1 MNACI
6 YRRYGPLSLSERIE
20 NLMMSV
26 QKPVRYMGGEFNA
39 VMKDP
44 ERVDVRYAFLFPD
57 TYEVGMSHL
66 GMKILYSAINAREDA
81 WCERVFSPW
90 VDMAELMRRDGIPLF
105 SLESRT
111 PVKYFDMLGITLQYE
126 MSFTNILEAL
136 DLAGIPLRSA
146 DRREGPFIIVG
157 GPCAFNPEPLAPFVD
172 LVALGD
178 GEEETQQ
185 TIDLYRQW
193 KAAGLPREEY
203 LRMAARI
210 PGIYVP
216 SLYEVSY
223 NDDGTI
229 RAVTPRPGS
238 GAPEI
243 VKKALVN
250 DLDSATYPEK
260 LIVPYGEIIHNRI
273 MLEIFRGCTRG
284 CRFCQ
289 AGMIYRPIRERSIEH
304 LMQLADNLVSST
316 GYDEI
321 SLMSLSSGDYS
332 CLPELAHQMVERFA
346 AKRVRISLPSQRID
360 TVLTDTLKETQKV
373 KKTAL
378 TLAPEAGTQRL
389 RDVINKGV
397 TEADLIRSVTDA
409 FEQGWSAVKL
419 YFMLGLPTETDE
431 DVLGIADL
439 AQKVRACYFSVP
451 KERRAPGLRI
461 TVSAS
466 VFVPKNDTPFQWAPQ
481 LDYDTVVHRQ
491 QLLRQALSRVK
502 GVDFKYHAPD
512 LSYIE
517 AVLAR
522 GDRRLAEAM
531 ERAWRMGCRFDGW
544 SDQFRYDLWLKAFE
558 EEGLDPDFY
567 ALRPR
572 PTDEMFPWDHLDC
585 GVTKAYMLREWEKA
599 QRAECTP
606 DCRKGCTGC
615 GMKRYGACQGR

>member
-1 MNACI
+1 M
-6 YRRYGPLSLSERIE
+6 SLSERIE

-238 GAPEI
+238 GAPQI

-517 AVLAR
+517 AVFAR

-572 PTDEMFPWDHLDC
+572 PTDEVFPWDHLDC
-585 GVTKAYMLREWEKA
+585 GVTKAYLLREWEKA

>member
-1 MNACI
+1 M
-6 YRRYGPLSLSERIE
+6 SLSERIE

-39 VMKDP
+39 VMKDANG
-44 ERVDVRYAFLFPD
+44 VDVRYAFLFPD

-66 GMKILYSAINAREDA
+66 GMKILYHAINARDDA

-90 VDMAELMRRDGIPLF
+90 VDMADLMRRDGIPLF
-105 SLESRT
+105 TLESRT
-111 PVKYFDMLGITLQYE
+111 PVREFDLLGITLQYE

-136 DLAGIPLRSA
+136 DLSGIPLRSA
-146 DRREGPFIIVG
+146 DRTEGPFIICG

-185 TIDLYRQW
+185 TIDLYKQW
-193 KAAGLPREEY
+193 KAAGLPRSEY
-203 LRMAARI
+203 LRMAAHI

-216 SLYEVSY
+216 SLYDVCY
-223 NDDGTI
+223 NDDGTV
-229 RAVTPRPGS
+229 RSVTPKPGS
-238 GAPEI
+238 GAPEV
-243 VKKALVN
+243 VKKALVK

-289 AGMIYRPIRERSIEH
+289 AGMIYRPVRERSVEH
-304 LMQLADNLVSST
+304 LMQMADSLVSST

-332 CLPELAHQMVERFA
+332 CLPELAHRMVERFA
-346 AKRVRISLPSQRID
+346 ARRVRISLPSQRID

-419 YFMLGLPTETDE
+419 YFMLGWPTETDE

-439 AQKVRACYFSVP
+439 AEKVRRCYFSVP

-481 LDYDTVVHRQ
+481 LDYETVVHRQ
-491 QLLRQALSRVK
+491 QLLRQTLSKVK

-517 AVLAR
+517 AVFAR
-522 GDRRLAEAM
+522 GDRRLGDAM

-558 EEGLDPDFY
+558 AEGIDPDFY

-572 PTDEMFPWDHLDC
+572 PTDEVFPWDHLDC
-585 GVTKAYMLREWEKA
+585 GVTKAYLLREWEKA
-599 QRAECTP
+599 QRAECTM

-615 GMKRYGACQGR
+615 GMKRYGACEGR

>member
-1 MNACI
+1 M
-6 YRRYGPLSLSERIE
+6 SLSERIE

-39 VMKDP
+39 VMKDANG
-44 ERVDVRYAFLFPD
+44 VDVRYAFLFPD

-66 GMKILYSAINAREDA
+66 GMKILYHAINARDDA

-90 VDMAELMRRDGIPLF
+90 VDMADLMRRDGIPLF
-105 SLESRT
+105 TLESRT
-111 PVKYFDMLGITLQYE
+111 PVREFDLLGITLQYE

-136 DLAGIPLRSA
+136 DLSGIPLRSA
-146 DRREGPFIIVG
+146 DRTEGPFIICG

-193 KAAGLPREEY
+193 KAAGLPRSEY
-203 LRMAARI
+203 LRMAAHI

-216 SLYEVSY
+216 SLYDVCY
-223 NDDGTI
+223 NDDGTV
-229 RAVTPRPGS
+229 RSVTPKPGS
-238 GAPEI
+238 GAPEV
-243 VKKALVN
+243 VKKALVK

-289 AGMIYRPIRERSIEH
+289 AGMIYRPIRERSVEH
-304 LMQLADNLVSST
+304 LMQMADSLVSST

-332 CLPELAHQMVERFA
+332 CLPELAHRMVERFA
-346 AKRVRISLPSQRID
+346 ARRVRISLPSQRID

-439 AQKVRACYFSVP
+439 AEKVRRCYFSVP

-481 LDYDTVVHRQ
+481 LDYETVVHRQ
-491 QLLRQALSRVK
+491 QLLRQTLSKVK

-517 AVLAR
+517 AVFAR
-522 GDRRLAEAM
+522 GDRRLGDAM

-558 EEGLDPDFY
+558 AEGIDPDFY

-572 PTDEMFPWDHLDC
+572 PTDEVFPWDHLDC
-585 GVTKAYMLREWEKA
+585 GVTKAYLLREWEKA
-599 QRAECTP
+599 QRAECTM

-615 GMKRYGACQGR
+615 GMKRYGACEGR

>member
-1 MNACI
+1 M
-6 YRRYGPLSLSERIE
+6 GGMDLSLSDRIE
-20 NLMMSV
+20 KLLMSV

-44 ERVDVRYAFLFPD
+44 DSVDVRYAFLFPD

-66 GMKILYSAINAREDA
+66 GMKILYHSINARDDA

-90 VDMAELMRRDGIPLF
+90 VDMAQLMRENDIPLF

-111 PVKYFDMLGITLQYE
+111 PVKDFDILGITLQYE

-136 DLAGIPLRSA
+136 DLAGIPLRRE
-146 DRREGPFIIVG
+146 DRTGGPFVIVG
-157 GPCAFNPEPLAPFVD
+157 GPCAFNPEPLVPFVD

-185 TIDLYRQW
+185 TIDAYKQW

-203 LRMAARI
+203 LKMCAQI

-216 SLYEVSY
+216 SLYDVTY
-223 NDDGTI
+223 NDDGTVK
-229 RAVTPRPGS
+229 AVTPKPGS
-238 GAPEI
+238 GAPAM
-243 VKKALVN
+243 VKKAMVK
-250 DLDSATYPEK
+250 DLDKAVYPEK
-260 LIVPYGEIIHNRI
+260 LIVPYGEIVHNRI

-289 AGMIYRPIRERSIEH
+289 AGMIYRPIRERKIDT
-304 LMQLADNLVSST
+304 LMALAEKLVSST

-332 CLPELAHQMVERFA
+332 CLPELAHRMVEKFA
-346 AKRVRISLPSQRID
+346 AKRVRIALPSQRID
-360 TVLTDTLKETQKV
+360 NVLTDTLKETQKV

-397 TEADLIRSVTDA
+397 TEEDLIRSVTDA
-409 FEQGWSAVKL
+409 FDQGWSAVKL

-439 AQKVRACYFSVP
+439 AEKVRRCYFSIP

-466 VFVPKNDTPFQWAPQ
+466 VFVPKNDTPFQWSPQ
-481 LDYDTVVHRQ
+481 LNYDEVVRRQ
-491 QLLRQALSRVK
+491 QLLRQALSRLK

-512 LSYIE
+512 ISYIE
-517 AVLAR
+517 AVFAR
-522 GDRRLAEAM
+522 GDRRMGEAL
-531 ERAWRMGCRFDGW
+531 EQAWRLGCRMDGW
-544 SDQFRYDLWLKAFE
+544 SDQFKYDMWLKAFE
-558 EEGLDPDFY
+558 DTGIDPDFY
-567 ALRPR
+567 ATRPR
-572 PTDEMFPWDHLDC
+572 HTDEVFPWDHLDC
-585 GVTKAYMLREWEKA
+585 GVTKQYMLREWEKA

-615 GMKRYGACQGR
+615 GMKRYEGACV

>member
-1 MNACI
+1 M
-6 YRRYGPLSLSERIE
+6 PLSDRIE
-20 NLMMSV
+20 KLFMSV

-44 ERVDVRYAFLFPD
+44 EEVDVRYAFLFPD

-66 GMKILYSAINAREDA
+66 GMKILYRAINDRPDA

-90 VDMAELMRRDGIPLF
+90 VDMADLMRANDIPLF

-111 PVKYFDMLGITLQYE
+111 PVREFDLLGVTLQYE

-136 DLAGIPLRSA
+136 DLAGIPLR
-146 DRREGPFIIVG
+146 REERKDGPFIICG

-172 LVALGD
+172 LFALGD
-178 GEEETQQ
+178 GEEETLK
-185 TIDLYRQW
+185 TIDVYKEW
-193 KAAGLPREEY
+193 KASGLPREEY
-203 LRMAARI
+203 LKMASKI

-216 SLYEVSY
+216 SLYDVTY
-223 NDDGTI
+223 NDDGTV
-229 RAVTPRPGS
+229 RSVDPKPGS
-238 GAPEI
+238 GAPKT
-243 VKKALVN
+243 VYKAMVR
-250 DLDSATYPEK
+250 DLSTAAYPEK
-260 LIVPYGEIIHNRI
+260 LIVPYGEIVHNRI

-289 AGMIYRPIRERSIEH
+289 AGMIYRPVRERDVDR
-304 LMQLADNLVSST
+304 LMDMAEKLVAST

-332 CLPELAHQMVERFA
+332 CLPELAHRMVEKFA
-346 AKRVRISLPSQRID
+346 ARRVRISLPSQRID
-360 TVLTDTLKETQKV
+360 NVLTETLRETQKV

-397 TEADLIRSVTDA
+397 TEADLMRSVTDA
-409 FEQGWSAVKL
+409 FEEGWSTVKL

-439 AQKVRACYFSVP
+439 AEKVRRCYFCVP
-451 KERRAPGLRI
+451 REKRAPGLRI

-466 VFVPKNDTPFQWAPQ
+466 VFVPKNDTPFQWAAQ
-481 LDYDTVVHRQ
+481 LDYDSVVRRQ
-491 QLLRQALSRVK
+491 QLLRQALGRIK

-512 LSYIE
+512 VSYIE

-522 GDRRLAEAM
+522 GDRRLGDALEK
-531 ERAWRMGCRFDGW
+531 AWRMSCRFDGW
-544 SDQFRYDLWLKAFE
+544 SDQFRYETWLKAFRE
-558 EEGLDPDFY
+558 CGLDPDFY
-567 ALRPR
+567 ATRPR
-572 PTDEMFPWDHLDC
+572 GTDEVFPWDHLDC
-585 GVTKAYMLREWEKA
+585 GVTKQYLLREWEKA
-599 QRAECTP
+599 QRVECTP

-615 GMKRYGACQGR
+615 GMKRYEGACVGK

>member
-1 MNACI
+1 M
-6 YRRYGPLSLSERIE
+6 SLSERIE

-39 VMKDP
+39 VMKDANG
-44 ERVDVRYAFLFPD
+44 VDVRYAFLFPD

-66 GMKILYSAINAREDA
+66 GMKILYHAINARDDA

-90 VDMAELMRRDGIPLF
+90 VDMADLMRRDGIPLF
-105 SLESRT
+105 TLESRT
-111 PVKYFDMLGITLQYE
+111 PVREFDLLGITLQYE

-136 DLAGIPLRSA
+136 DLSGIPLRSA
-146 DRREGPFIIVG
+146 DRTEGPFIICG

-193 KAAGLPREEY
+193 KAAGLPRSEY
-203 LRMAARI
+203 LRMAAHI

-216 SLYEVSY
+216 SLYDVCY
-223 NDDGTI
+223 NDDGTV
-229 RAVTPRPGS
+229 RSVTPKPGS
-238 GAPEI
+238 SAPEV
-243 VKKALVN
+243 VKKALVK

-273 MLEIFRGCTRG
+273 MLEIFRGSTRG

-289 AGMIYRPIRERSIEH
+289 AGMIYRPIRERSVEH
-304 LMQLADNLVSST
+304 LMQMADSLVSST

-332 CLPELAHQMVERFA
+332 CLPELAHRMVERFA
-346 AKRVRISLPSQRID
+346 ARRVRISLPSQRID

-439 AQKVRACYFSVP
+439 AEKVRRCYFSVP

-481 LDYDTVVHRQ
+481 LDYETVVHRQ
-491 QLLRQALSRVK
+491 QLLRQTLSKVK

-517 AVLAR
+517 AVFAR
-522 GDRRLAEAM
+522 GDRRLGDVM

-558 EEGLDPDFY
+558 AEGINPDFY

-572 PTDEMFPWDHLDC
+572 TTDEVFPWDHLDC
-585 GVTKAYMLREWEKA
+585 GVTKAYLLREWEKA
-599 QRAECTP
+599 QRAECTM

-615 GMKRYGACQGR
+615 GMKRYGACEGR